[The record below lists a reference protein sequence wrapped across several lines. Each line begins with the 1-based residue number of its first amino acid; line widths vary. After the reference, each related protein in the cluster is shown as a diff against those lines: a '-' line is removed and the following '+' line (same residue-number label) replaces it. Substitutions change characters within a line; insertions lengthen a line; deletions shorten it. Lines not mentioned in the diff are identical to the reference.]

1 MAWKVVFYETEA
13 GESPVWDFIFSL
25 PSKDQAKVVWALDL
39 LEEIGLELRAP
50 YVRSVTGR
58 RKLWKLRVK
67 GVGGTY
73 RILYFAFTG
82 QRMVMLHA
90 FAKKTKKTLRREIAM
105 AERRMDDFLRR
116 YEP

>member
-1 MAWKVVFYETEA
+1 MTWKVVFYETEA

-25 PSKDQAKVVWALDL
+25 LAKDQAKVVRALDL
-39 LEEIGLELRAP
+39 LEEFGLELRAP

-58 RKLWKLRVK
+58 RKLWELRVR
-67 GVGGTY
+67 GAGGAY

-90 FAKKTKKTLRREIAM
+90 FVKKTKKTPRREIAI
-105 AERRMDDFLRR
+105 AEKRMHDFLRR
-116 YEP
+116 HEP

>member
-13 GESPVWDFIFSL
+13 GESPVWDFIFGL
-25 PSKDQAKVVWALDL
+25 PAKDQAKVVRALDL
-39 LEEIGLELRAP
+39 LEELGLELRAP

-58 RKLWKLRVK
+58 RKLWELRVR
-67 GVGGTY
+67 GVGGAY

-90 FAKKTKKTLRREIAM
+90 FAKKTRKTPSREIAM
-105 AERRMDDFLRR
+105 AEKRMDDFVRR
-116 YEP
+116 HEP

>member
-25 PSKDQAKVVWALDL
+25 PSKDQAKVVRALDL
-39 LEEIGLELRAP
+39 LEELGLELRAP

-58 RKLWKLRVK
+58 RKLWELRVK

-82 QRMVMLHA
+82 RRMVMLHA
-90 FAKKTKKTLRREIAM
+90 FAKKTKKTPRREIAM
-105 AERRMDDFLRR
+105 DEKRMDDFLRR